1 MRPVLSTA
9 FTELVGCQVPIQLA
23 GMPQVSVSR
32 LAAAVANAGGLGM
45 VVTPPDQT
53 VQVLKQLANETTGKF
68 GINFLIPFLDLDAVE
83 AASPLARVV
92 DFHFGEPHAGL
103 VDRVHRGG
111 ALAGWQVGSADEA
124 RAAADAGCDFVV
136 AQGTEAG
143 GHVRGKLPL
152 LLLLEEVLDAVEVP
166 VLASGGIASARTMAA
181 ALAAGASGV
190 RVGTRFV
197 ASTES
202 GAHPR
207 YIEMLL
213 RARSTDT
220 VLTTTFSVG
229 WPDAPHRVLRS
240 CVEAAENFQGEM
252 VGEEHLE
259 SLTIPI
265 PRLWPLPP
273 GNMTSGE
280 IEAMA
285 LYAGESVGMVDV
297 VKPAAAIVAELAE
310 GAEQLLGRRA

>member
-1 MRPVLSTA
+1 
-9 FTELVGCQVPIQLA
+9 
-23 GMPQVSVSR
+23 
-32 LAAAVANAGGLGM
+32 M
-45 VVTPPDQT
+45 VVTPTDQI
-53 VQVLKQLANETTGKF
+53 VQVLEQLANETTGKF

-92 DFHFGEPHAGL
+92 DFHFGEPTAGL
-103 VDRVHRGG
+103 VDRVHQGG

-143 GHVRGKLPL
+143 GHVRGELPL
-152 LLLLEEVLDAVEVP
+152 LVLLQGVLDGVEVP

-181 ALAAGASGV
+181 ALATGASGV

-207 YIEMLL
+207 YVEMLL
-213 RARSTDT
+213 RARATDT

-240 CVEAAENFQGEM
+240 CIEAAEDFQGQI
-252 VGEEHLE
+252 VGEQHLE
-259 SLTIPI
+259 SLTTPI
-265 PRLWPLPP
+265 PRFTPFPP
-273 GNMTSGE
+273 GDMTTGE
-280 IEAMA
+280 IGAMA
-285 LYAGESVGMVDV
+285 LYAGQSVGMVDV

-310 GAEQLLGRRA
+310 GAEQLLGRWA